1 MILGL
6 LRSRIILATLVLQIH
21 QVSLSTYIGSYIS
34 LSERTQFFLQIYER
48 ITHKSAPTNTFM
60 KVSDIIAEDFKASYV
75 FKENIT
81 E

>member
-34 LSERTQFFLQIYER
+34 LSERAQFFLHIYDR
-48 ITHKSAPTNTFM
+48 ITHKSAPTNLQI
-60 KVSDIIAEDFKASYV
+60 VSDITAEDFKASYV

>member
-34 LSERTQFFLQIYER
+34 LSERAQFFFLQIYDR
-48 ITHKSAPTNTFM
+48 ITHKSAPTNLQI
-60 KVSDIIAEDFKASYV
+60 VSDITAEDFKASYV